1 MRRRLPTTLS
11 LALLVAFSL
20 PSSGSRAGGNERL
33 LSPAPS
39 DLPSFRS
46 RHPEPKAS
54 GAAKR
59 DSRAAQ
65 PTRPAQGVPF
75 IDLPWD
81 SFGTDFSGHAG
92 AAPVQRFRQAPA
104 AGVPNL
110 DQLRLGDVLLGI
122 ETQKPLDGLERFRRT
137 DCATDDEC
145 TDNSGLPRTAPPT
158 GLKNIRMPFFG
169 LSISRPLH

>member
-1 MRRRLPTTLS
+1 LPTTLS
-11 LALLVAFSL
+11 LALLVGFIL
-20 PSSGSRAGGNERL
+20 PSSGSRAGGDDFL

-39 DLPSFRS
+39 ELPSPWS
-46 RHPEPKAS
+46 RRPEPKAS
-54 GAAKR
+54 GAAGR
-59 DSRAAQ
+59 DSRAA
-65 PTRPAQGVPF
+65 RPAPGVPF

-81 SFGTDFSGHAG
+81 SFGTRFSGNAG
-92 AAPVQRFRQAPA
+92 AAPVQRFREAPA
-104 AGVPNL
+104 AGASNL
-110 DQLRLGDVLLGI
+110 DQLRLGDLLLGI